1 MKSLLAF
8 IILITTTSTH
18 SNECQ
23 ELMRPFLLKDTKIST
38 IKETSGMDITKYGL
52 VDNIINRDKFE
63 RLYLQCMSTDKN
75 QLQVLAHRRFSM
87 ANKVLSYGSSIIA
100 YTQINWEKPKNLE
113 WFERLGFGLAFRAVI
128 GKLHSTLLNDSG
140 NRFHFIIKDYIFGR
154 GATISFLSGFGILFG
169 DNKADQEKIQT
180 LKASPTFK
188 DDIKKLQEYANN
200 DTLVLQYK
208 KKLLAVLSQLD
219 VINLGLGVHDGV
231 DFNNLTPTD
240 LEDEDIQNV
249 VIAAILSQEYEQHKA
264 PMKLT
269 GDNTD
274 DFFVFDSVY
283 SIAKIPKDIVLN
295 RLVDRVMCLNSHNVS
310 RGLNQAIGLTVL
322 NQILLA
328 DYYSVTYRIL
338 KKQMID
344 Q

>member
-38 IKETSGMDITKYGL
+38 IKESSGMDITKYGL

-75 QLQVLAHRRFSM
+75 QLQELAHRRFSM
-87 ANKVLSYGSSIIA
+87 ANKVLSYGGSAIA
-100 YTQINWEKPKNLE
+100 YTQINWQKPKNLE
-113 WFERLGFGLAFRAVI
+113 WFERLGFGLTFRAVI

-140 NRFHFIIKDYIFGR
+140 NRFQYIIKDYIFGR

-169 DNKADQEKIQT
+169 SNKADQEKIQS
-180 LKASPTFK
+180 LKASATFK
-188 DDIKKLQEYANN
+188 DDIKKLQEYANY

-208 KKLLAVLSQLD
+208 KKLISALSQLD
-219 VINLGLGVHDGV
+219 VINLGIGVHDGV
-231 DFNNLTPTD
+231 DFNNLTPRD

-269 GDNTD
+269 GDKTD

-310 RGLNQAIGLTVL
+310 RGLTQAIGLTVL